1 MKISKLGLDLIKHFE
16 GLHDGDL
23 SEIGLQP
30 KQDPV
35 GIWTVGYGRALKDL
49 SGNWLMGETDKQL
62 AYDMYPSLTE
72 NDALLMLDEDCNI
85 YENRVNSLGLEL
97 LQYQFDSLVSFAYN
111 VGFANLKTSTLLK
124 YIKAK
129 ETDENIMWEFG
140 LWNKARVKG
149 VLRPL
154 PGLTKRRKAE
164 AELFLT
170 GKLIF

>member
-23 SEIGLQP
+23 SKIGLQP
-30 KQDPV
+30 KMCPAS
-35 GIWTVGYGRALKDL
+35 IWTVGYGRALKDED
-49 SGNWLMGETDKQL
+49 GEWLRGERDKNK
-62 AYDMYPSLTE
+62 AYKMYPSLTE
-72 NDALLMLDEDCNI
+72 EDALIMLDEDCNV
-85 YENRVNSLGLEL
+85 YENRINSLGLILE
-97 LQYQFDSLVSFAYN
+97 QYQFDSLVSFAYN
-111 VGFANLKTSTLLK
+111 VGFTNLKTSTLLK

-129 ETDENIMWEFG
+129 ETEENIIWAFG
-140 LWNKARVKG
+140 LWNKAKVKG

-154 PGLTKRRKAE
+154 PGLTKRRRTE